1 MYQRG
6 QPTSFQQRLE
16 IKQRAESGQND
27 SFIAKALGCSVWTV
41 RKWRRI
47 AKKQIR
53 SELSPKLGRPAKGPL
68 SSMPPQLQQKIK
80 ELRLAHPG
88 WGPNTLLAEL
98 RRDPYWSTTSLP
110 SRSRVAAYLKHAG
123 LTRSYLP

>member
-27 SFIAKALGCSVWTV
+27 PFIAKALGCSVWTV

-47 AKKQIR
+47 AQN
-53 SELSPKLGRPAKGPL
+53 SLDQTSTLN
-68 SSMPPQLQQKIK
+68 
-80 ELRLAHPG
+80 LAV
-88 WGPNTLLAEL
+88 LLKA
-98 RRDPYWSTTSLP
+98 P
-110 SRSRVAAYLKHAG
+110 
-123 LTRSYLP
+123 